1 MKISLYLSVL
11 FMTLYIKI
19 VTANVRLQRSP
30 KQYCGSRLAD
40 IMKVICKSKYNEQSK
55 RSQMG

>member
-1 MKISLYLSVL
+1 
-11 FMTLYIKI
+11 MTLYIKI
-19 VTANVRLQRSP
+19 VTANVRLQQSP